1 MKDDSMISARK
12 ALLQAEV
19 DRDGL
24 AVVSRRAGKPDR
36 QIKDMLTPRKTFGD
50 RIARELEPV
59 LRPDLPRGWLVYP
72 DPVEGHTP
80 PPQSQSQSQNQG
92 IEEVPKMAV
101 TTDEQKQVLGQKV
114 YTGEGVSSEQSAP
127 SETEDEDAMRVY
139 RLRMVPVVGE
149 VKGGDGG
156 FFEELQY
163 PVGHASE
170 WIPTP
175 IKDASAYAL
184 RVRGD
189 SMHPRYRA
197 GEFVIVMPSVE
208 AKLHEDVVVRFK
220 DGRKMI
226 KVLNWLSADE
236 AQFLSINNG
245 YAPMTIS
252 REEILSIQAVYGS
265 IPASALQSS

>member
-1 MKDDSMISARK
+1 MLYVLEMRLGKRLETELANRGMSPTELC
-12 ALLQAEV
+12 ALVPDLNLGTLCATM
-19 DRDGL
+19 DRDSGSSKFAPAISDALGL
-24 AVVSRRAGKPDR
+24 NLRWL
-36 QIKDMLTPRKTFGD
+36 LTGD
-50 RIARELEPV
+50 GEKLA
-59 LRPDLPRGWLVYP
+59 
-72 DPVEGHTP
+72 
-80 PPQSQSQSQNQG
+80 
-92 IEEVPKMAV
+92 EVPKMAPPV
-101 TTDEQKQVLGQKV
+101 ANDDGLGHSAYTGKQVAGAES
-114 YTGEGVSSEQSAP
+114 TA
-127 SETEDEDAMRVY
+127 SETEDDAMQVH

-175 IKDASAYAL
+175 IRDASAYAL

-197 GEFVIVMPSVE
+197 GEFVLVMPAVE
-208 AKLHEDVVVRFK
+208 AKMHEDVVVRFK

-226 KVLNWLSADE
+226 KVLNWLSTDE

-245 YAPMTIS
+245 YAPMTVS
-252 REEILSIQAVYGS
+252 RSEILSIQAVYGS
-265 IPASALQSS
+265 IPASALQSQ